1 MAQGMWVSQVGGSQG
16 RTRREFH
23 SSSSPANTPLVKLD
37 KVEFR
42 QVDTT
47 HSRTHTT
54 AQVFCWLV
62 LRMGFQSWVNLVS
75 YESSEKNRVKRG
87 VQILG
92 LSLQKECSWS
102 ANPGFEEGYE
112 HKATGRLRCSHQI
125 YFH

>member
-1 MAQGMWVSQVGGSQG
+1 M
-16 RTRREFH
+16 
-23 SSSSPANTPLVKLD
+23 KLD

-47 HSRTHTT
+47 HSRTDTT

-62 LRMGFQSWVNLVS
+62 LRMSFQSWVNSVS

-92 LSLQKECSWS
+92 LSLQEKECSWS

-112 HKATGRLRCSHQI
+112 QMATGRLRYSHQI
-125 YFH
+125 FTSTQKYTRAA